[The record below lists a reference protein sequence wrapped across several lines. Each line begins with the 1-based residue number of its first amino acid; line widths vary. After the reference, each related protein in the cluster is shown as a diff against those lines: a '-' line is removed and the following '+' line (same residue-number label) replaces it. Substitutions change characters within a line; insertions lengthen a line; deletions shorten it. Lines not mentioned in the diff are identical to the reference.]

1 MMKKVLL
8 SVAIALVCIAVI
20 VGGIIGYLY
29 MTNKPSVTF
38 DFAKKNGEITTGA
51 SGFLYGFAEPDIPS
65 VEIAKSIGVSTL
77 STKTL
82 GGLQHPIGDV
92 NQVADTFINAGGKDI
107 IVYTQDMYDTWYY
120 EFDSMPEYLARVK
133 ESVTAT
139 EQQPYADRVVYCIY
153 NEMDNGAW
161 FGDFGEYENRKKTYD
176 AWKETYLLV
185 KSINPEARI
194 GGPGYCQYNSDYI
207 KEFLE
212 FCKAENCLPDIMIW
226 HELGASSLYHLDEHF
241 SDYDAVCKAVGIEK
255 LPVCITEYGLM
266 ETNGIPGESIKWISR
281 IESTKA
287 EACVAYWR
295 LANNLSDVVADDV
308 APNSNWWTY
317 RWYSQMTGE
326 TVESEA
332 KDLFQSNLG
341 DFLIRKSEGLKNR
354 GFSGLATIDEDKKQI
369 QILAGGTDRDA
380 VITLN
385 NLDKTTAFS
394 GVTSVTV
401 TAEYVDYKGLSGIV
415 NTPKT
420 KFVKNLPIEN
430 GTLEISLENLLYTQC
445 LRFTIT
451 PQDESAE
458 LQDET
463 VSMWRYEAEDAD
475 LFGTAYK
482 TTDIA
487 YAASQKE
494 MVKADASEESGV
506 EFTVDIPE
514 NGQYQLDLIYGNG
527 ANGMQYAEDGSV
539 SDKGIRTNL
548 EVEIAIDG
556 TARTE
561 KTVLVSTA
569 KDDFTDCYTF
579 TQEFTAGKHTI
590 RIALPE
596 NASAGN
602 TISFDFLDVTK
613 IDSETNNTVYFE
625 KDIKQ
630 SSDKNTAFLVVA
642 PTEGYYTVS
651 VTGENVPSTV
661 SLNDDN
667 EAQLPV
673 STDGT
678 TYSGTLYLPRGVSY
692 LTFNAPALSAVSI
705 SKVEKNLVTEIT
717 PEQMTLS
724 GTATLKAC
732 NAAISYGRVTASPS
746 SCLTGIS
753 SAEASA
759 AELKFNAPAAG
770 LYQITFLYSNNE
782 EGGVHDYNVDLV
794 ERYLTISVNGQ
805 KLGNTYFR
813 STYSEDTYKTKT
825 ILVSLKAGENSIL
838 LENDGSYKFNN
849 KTTYAPDVGA
859 VFVAP
864 LDPQGT

>member
-8 SVAIALVCIAVI
+8 SVAIAIICIAVI

-29 MTNKPSVTF
+29 MTNKPSITF

-92 NQVADTFINAGGKDI
+92 NQVADTFIKAGGKDI

-133 ESVTAT
+133 ETVTAT

-161 FGDFGEYENRKKTYD
+161 FGDFSEYENRKKTYD

-226 HELGASSLYHLDEHF
+226 HELGASSLYHWDEHF

-317 RWYSQMTGE
+317 RWYAQMTGE

-332 KDLFQSNLG
+332 KDLFQSNMG
-341 DFLIRKSEGLKNR
+341 DYLIRKSEDLKNR
-354 GFSGLATIDEDKKQI
+354 GFSGLAAIDEDKKQI

-385 NLDKTTAFS
+385 NLDKTTAFAD
-394 GVTSVTV
+394 VTSVTV

-415 NTPKT
+415 NAPKT
-420 KFVKNLPIEN
+420 KFVKNLPVEN

-451 PQDESAE
+451 PQNESTA

-463 VSMWRYEAEDAD
+463 VTMRRYEAEEAD

-514 NGQYQLDLIYGNG
+514 NGQYHLDLIYGNG

-539 SDKGIRTNL
+539 TNKGVRTNL

-561 KTVLVSTA
+561 KTVLLSTV

-579 TQEFTAGKHTI
+579 TQEFTAGKHKI
-590 RIALPE
+590 RITLPE

-602 TISFDFLDVTK
+602 TVSFDFLDVTK
-613 IDSETNNTVYFE
+613 TDSETNNTVYFE

-630 SSDKNTAFLVVA
+630 SNDKSTAFLVVA

-651 VTGENVPSTV
+651 VTGENVPS
-661 SLNDDN
+661 SFRLNDEN

-673 STDGT
+673 STDGN

-692 LTFNAPALSAVSI
+692 LTFNAPALSAI
-705 SKVEKNLVTEIT
+705 SCSKAEKDLVTVIT
-717 PEQMTLS
+717 PEQMTVS
-724 GTATLKAC
+724 GAASIKAC
-732 NAAISYGRVTASPS
+732 DAAISYDRETASPT
-746 SCLTGIS
+746 SCVTGIS

-759 AELKFNAPAAG
+759 AEVKINAPAAG

-825 ILVSLKAGENSIL
+825 ILVSLQAGENSIL

-859 VFVAP
+859 VFAAP